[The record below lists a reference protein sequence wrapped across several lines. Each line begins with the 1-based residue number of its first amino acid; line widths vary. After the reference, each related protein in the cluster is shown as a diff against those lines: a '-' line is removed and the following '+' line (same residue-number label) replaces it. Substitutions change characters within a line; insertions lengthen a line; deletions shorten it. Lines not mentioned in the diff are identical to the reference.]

1 MIVEMQSL
9 DKNELTHIVG
19 GAGPLK
25 WAWKLC
31 RKFFSK
37 RTAEVTSSSGAKHT
51 LESGF
56 SNSPPGDHPRELPSP
71 PLTHPGQSGCC
82 PVSCLV

>member
-37 RTAEVTSSSGAKHT
+37 RTVEVTSSSGAKHT
-51 LESGF
+51 LES
-56 SNSPPGDHPRELPSP
+56 HPVRDVGLAIAAGS
-71 PLTHPGQSGCC
+71 TAVAATNCSGR
-82 PVSCLV
+82 